1 MPFSFEEKA
10 DMLKVYFK
18 CNENSREALAA
29 YRQEFPDR
37 QAPHRTYFASL
48 ENALRN
54 FGRVDRVNI
63 TYPNENVE
71 TIILASSISNRIV
84 HTKYKQITT
93 EEFYLCLY

>member
-63 TYPNENVE
+63 TYPNENGEINVVM
-71 TIILASSISNRIV
+71 I
-84 HTKYKQITT
+84 
-93 EEFYLCLY
+93 